1 MDAALLKV
9 MRLALLVLGDRL
21 LTILS
26 LAMTFVLA
34 LLALEDPKWE
44 KVAVMAFFALVV
56 FVPTAIKERR
66 KHESTD
72 QQN

>member
-72 QQN
+72 QQD

>member
-1 MDAALLKV
+1 MDAALLRV
-9 MRLALLVLGDRL
+9 MRLAILVLGDRL